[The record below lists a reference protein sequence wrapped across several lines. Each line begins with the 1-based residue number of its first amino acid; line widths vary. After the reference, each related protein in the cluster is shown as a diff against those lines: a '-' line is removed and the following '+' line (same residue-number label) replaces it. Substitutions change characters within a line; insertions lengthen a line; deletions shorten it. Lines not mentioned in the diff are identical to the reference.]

1 VSPLSRELII
11 KLAKENDSELLREVL
26 NYYAFLK
33 NKKEQE
39 ARKQWESIEEV
50 QPDKEEIEIIN
61 EFEKNR
67 EKFEFVSMEEVLK
80 ELGLMNQN
88 YKINISKN
96 ALKFINKQDNYQ
108 RKRILSAIYG
118 LPKGDVKKLKAM
130 SIIDLELR
138 ISESFL
144 LRMIK
149 NS

>member
-1 VSPLSRELII
+1 MYNRQVNNVSPLSRELII

-61 EFEKNR
+61 EFENNR

-80 ELGLMNQN
+80 ELGIDDSELQN
-88 YKINISKN
+88 
-96 ALKFINKQDNYQ
+96 
-108 RKRILSAIYG
+108 
-118 LPKGDVKKLKAM
+118 
-130 SIIDLELR
+130 
-138 ISESFL
+138 
-144 LRMIK
+144 
-149 NS
+149 